1 MTRALGD
8 SVMARAGVI
17 PTPEVTQLHLSDQ
30 VQSEGG
36 NELYRCLVLLASDGI
51 FDVMSNEDAIHFL
64 DDTITD
70 TSTLDD
76 ACSGLVQEARDKWQ
90 AGLPLDVKIDDT
102 SAVVTS
108 FNFYSEATSST
119 N

>member
-17 PTPEVTQLHLSDQ
+17 PTPEVTQLCLSEE

-36 NELYRCLVLLASDGI
+36 NESYRCLLLLASDGI

-64 DDTITD
+64 DKTIANTE
-70 TSTLDD
+70 TLDN

-90 AGLPLDVKIDDT
+90 AGLPLDVRIDDT

-108 FNFYSEATSST
+108 FDFYTDATSK
-119 N
+119 